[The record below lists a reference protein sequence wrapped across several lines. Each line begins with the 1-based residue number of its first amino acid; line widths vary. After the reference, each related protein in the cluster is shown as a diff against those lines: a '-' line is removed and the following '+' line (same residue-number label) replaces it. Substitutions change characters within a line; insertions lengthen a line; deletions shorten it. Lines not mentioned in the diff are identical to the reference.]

1 MDTDMIRKLYL
12 IGFGNLIDTFS
23 TLYLYQ
29 TGMFEELNP
38 FMALLLQK
46 PFLFA
51 IIKISV
57 MTIILVRLWQV
68 REDKKSKIAI
78 NIGCWIYGLI
88 ALYYAILIVL
98 FKTI

>member
-1 MDTDMIRKLYL
+1 MKLL
-12 IGFGNLIDTFS
+12 FIWLCNLIDTIS
-23 TLYLYQ
+23 TLSLYK

-38 FMALLLQK
+38 FMAKLLQN
-46 PFLFA
+46 PFLFG
-51 IIKISV
+51 IVKIGV
-57 MTIILVRLWQV
+57 ITIILIRLWQV

>member
-1 MDTDMIRKLYL
+1 MKIRKYAIVGL
-12 IGFGNLIDTFS
+12 GNLIDTVA

-38 FMALLLQK
+38 FMAVLLQN
-46 PFLFA
+46 PFIFA
-51 IIKISV
+51 VVKIGV
-57 MTIILVRLWQV
+57 ITAILIRLWKE
-68 REDKKSKIAI
+68 REDKKAQIAI

-98 FKTI
+98 YFQM

>member
-1 MDTDMIRKLYL
+1 MDTDMMKKLYF
-12 IGFGNLIDTFS
+12 IGLGNLIDTIA
-23 TLYLYQ
+23 TLSLYQ

-38 FMALLLQK
+38 FMAKLLQN
-46 PFLFA
+46 PFIFA
-51 IIKISV
+51 IVKIGV
-57 MTIILVRLWQV
+57 MTIILIRLWQV

>member
-1 MDTDMIRKLYL
+1 MNGLKLYL
-12 IGFGNLIDTFS
+12 IGLGNLVDTLA
-23 TLYLYQ
+23 TLHLYR
-29 TGMFEELNP
+29 TRMFEELNP
-38 FMALLLQK
+38 IMALLLQN
-46 PFLFA
+46 PFPFA

-57 MTIILVRLWQV
+57 MTLILLRLWQV

-98 FKTI
+98 LPPI

>member
-1 MDTDMIRKLYL
+1 MKTQKILF
-12 IGFGNLIDTFS
+12 IWICNLIDTIS
-23 TLYLYQ
+23 TLCLYE

-38 FMALLLQK
+38 FMALLLQN
-46 PFLFA
+46 PLLFA
-51 IIKISV
+51 IVKIGV
-57 MTIILVRLWQV
+57 MTILLIRLWQV

>member
-1 MDTDMIRKLYL
+1 MKTRKLL
-12 IGFGNLIDTFS
+12 FIWICNLIDTIS
-23 TLYLYQ
+23 TLSLYK

-38 FMALLLQK
+38 FMTLLLQN
-46 PFLFA
+46 PFIFA
-51 IIKISV
+51 VVKIGV
-57 MTIILVRLWQV
+57 ITIILIRLWQV